1 MNPRPTLATR
11 PSVGFGP
18 TREMRSCH
26 ARAHLRAAAIEERV
40 ASYPVPVPAGLDQVR
55 HSLRQTLLPDAVPK
69 TTTH

>member
-1 MNPRPTLATR
+1 
-11 PSVGFGP
+11 
-18 TREMRSCH
+18 MRSCH